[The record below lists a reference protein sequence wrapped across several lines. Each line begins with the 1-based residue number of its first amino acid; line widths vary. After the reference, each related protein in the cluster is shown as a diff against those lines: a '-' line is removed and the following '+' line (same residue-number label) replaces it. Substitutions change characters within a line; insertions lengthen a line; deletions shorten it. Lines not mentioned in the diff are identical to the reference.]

1 MKKLVDEAKQI
12 AADLQHQI
20 AGIKGELAEVE
31 HEKLNLEDKLHHA
44 NLAHDR
50 LANFQPEIGGKHK
63 LIVRH
68 HLLGAAAHNHNV
80 PFPIPSLGK
89 LPPQSSSSSPDQ
101 DQIPQ
106 TPPTPPPTS

>member
-50 LANFQPEIGGKHK
+50 LANFQPEIGGKFQCPHCWITVGK
-63 LIVRH
+63 RA
-68 HLLGAAAHNHNV
+68 HLVTINSDNDH
-80 PFPIPSLGK
+80 
-89 LPPQSSSSSPDQ
+89 
-101 DQIPQ
+101 
-106 TPPTPPPTS
+106 